1 MRRKNL
7 ITVVVA
13 LLVSFFLTPG
23 LVLAKN
29 GSLKLNTSKSKVEWL
44 GKKVTG
50 EHTGTIKV
58 SGGNLV
64 LNNDEIKEGS
74 FVVDMTTIVN
84 TDIKDAKFKA
94 KLEGH
99 LKSDDFFG
107 VEKFPESKFV
117 ITESRKLDNGNYHV
131 KGNITIKGITKPI
144 DFKVNL
150 HHHDDAVHVSGKMVI
165 DRSKFNVRYGS
176 GTFFDNLGDKTIY
189 DDFELT
195 LDLYLQ

>member
-1 MRRKNL
+1 MRKRKMK
-7 ITVVVA
+7 
-13 LLVSFFLTPG
+13 LLVVLFACTFFVASNVT
-23 LVLAKN
+23 AN
-29 GSLKLNTSKSKVEWL
+29 GVKKLNTEKSKIEWL

-58 SGGNLV
+58 SEGKIV
-64 LNNDEIKEGS
+64 LNGSKIEKGS
-74 FVVDMTTIVN
+74 FVVDMTTLAN
-84 TDIKDAKFKA
+84 TDIKDDGYRA

-107 VEKFPESKFV
+107 VDKYPKSKFV
-117 ITESRKLDNGNYHV
+117 IVESKSLGDGNHKV

-144 DFKVNL
+144 EFTVNL
-150 HHHDDAVHVSGKMVI
+150 HQHGEGVHVSGKVVI

-189 DDFELT
+189 DDFELN